1 MSLPSSPAPCY
12 QPDKI
17 FQAKVKINNRTLDV
31 EQPDYQ
37 HSIRRVSSVPS
48 TTDYFDK
55 TSLKSYNSSLNS
67 NSALS
72 VYSISTPTEQTTQS
86 MPVSPK
92 PSFKSSS
99 YTLEKK
105 QVQVGPTDFEKIRL
119 LGKGDVGKV
128 YLVKHKSTEK
138 LYALKVLSKKEM
150 IKRNKIKRAMA
161 EQTILATVNH
171 PFIVPLY
178 HSFQSSNY
186 LYFCM
191 EFCVGGEFFRALQ
204 HRPGRVL
211 KEEEAKFYAA
221 EAVAALEYLHLMGI
235 VFRDLKPENILLHE
249 SGHLMLSDFDLSIK
263 SPSAS
268 LPTLV
273 RHNSPF
279 SRKPLV
285 DTQSCLNLRT
295 NSFVGTEEYLAPEV
309 IRGNGHTSTVDWWAL
324 GIFVYE
330 MVCGYTPFKG
340 PTRDD
345 TFELILTSPVEFPDY
360 ANNPYFRGPGIS
372 GDCKSF
378 IKKLLI
384 KNENKRLGAHAGA
397 SEVKAHSFF
406 KSINFALLR
415 NIKPP
420 IKPNKDKPIRAVHFN
435 RMKESAS
442 FDLHADDGLSTPPI
456 TDDDDEDEEDPFESF
471 HSVTIHR

>member
-1 MSLPSSPAPCY
+1 LTPKQISNGISYVQKEAPFLARLRGKQQEQQKATQKFENY
-12 QPDKI
+12 QDGQDDQDYDELEGAQI
-17 FQAKVKINNRTLDV
+17 VELDSHGKEIHQDEPEKPQEPEEP
-31 EQPDYQ
+31 EQPAVDE
-37 HSIRRVSSVPS
+37 HGRLLFRKRKGETSASS
-48 TTDYFDK
+48 K
-55 TSLKSYNSSLNS
+55 RKLKSIIDEEIKKTEPKKKKKNKA
-67 NSALS
+67 ALS

-235 VFRDLKPENILLHE
+235 VFRDLKPE
-249 SGHLMLSDFDLSIK
+249 
-263 SPSAS
+263 
-268 LPTLV
+268 
-273 RHNSPF
+273 
-279 SRKPLV
+279 
-285 DTQSCLNLRT
+285 
-295 NSFVGTEEYLAPEV
+295 
-309 IRGNGHTSTVDWWAL
+309 
-324 GIFVYE
+324 
-330 MVCGYTPFKG
+330 
-340 PTRDD
+340 
-345 TFELILTSPVEFPDY
+345 
-360 ANNPYFRGPGIS
+360 
-372 GDCKSF
+372 
-378 IKKLLI
+378 
-384 KNENKRLGAHAGA
+384 
-397 SEVKAHSFF
+397 
-406 KSINFALLR
+406 
-415 NIKPP
+415 
-420 IKPNKDKPIRAVHFN
+420 
-435 RMKESAS
+435 
-442 FDLHADDGLSTPPI
+442 
-456 TDDDDEDEEDPFESF
+456 
-471 HSVTIHR
+471 